1 MPCRVLRYPI
11 LGEFMGYIAGG
22 DVVNQAPPVFCAYM
36 EVLAALAADASGAQ
50 VGLTSAREPCSVQ
63 ILERPFAVPNP

>member
-1 MPCRVLRYPI
+1 
-11 LGEFMGYIAGG
+11 MGYIAGG

-50 VGLTSAREPCSVQ
+50 VELFTRARIQKRPSA
-63 ILERPFAVPNP
+63 FANR

>member
-1 MPCRVLRYPI
+1 MPCRVRRYPI

-50 VGLTSAREPCSVQ
+50 VGLSSARGPRSGW